1 MTHYISLLYA
11 SLVWYVQKTFSKTK
25 KKTATKKKNLRIFSS
40 SQPANASLKWDFL
53 VGSENERIF

>member
-1 MTHYISLLYA
+1 MTHSITLLYA

-25 KKTATKKKNLRIFSS
+25 KKTKQKSLRIFSS

-53 VGSENERIF
+53 VGGENERIF